1 MISCEKMDMLTVEE
15 IIEATGGD
23 LLSGGPVAFKGVSID
38 SRTISEGELFFAIRG
53 DKFDGHRFIESALV
67 RGSGVVVDRRPAE
80 LPQGRVVILV
90 KDTLRSLQDLAHFLR
105 KRMDV
110 PVAAITGSNGKTTVK
125 EMLYSILSTRFRTL
139 KNEGNLN
146 NHIGLPLSLMRLS
159 NDDEAVVVEMGMN
172 APGEIRRLC
181 EIAEPGLG
189 VITNVGSAHV
199 GRLGSYEA
207 VRDAKLEIIEGL
219 DAAVV
224 NADDRS
230 LMEGF
235 ARLKFQGKVITFGI
249 DSDADV
255 TAENIRP
262 TEKGSDFKLAFRGR
276 DSVQVSLDV
285 HGHFNVYNA
294 LAAAAAAFS
303 LGMTAAEI
311 KAALGSFAAFSM
323 RFEILDKNGITVIND
338 AYNANPSSMEEALKE
353 LVRMGSRGRTVAVL
367 GDMREMGEFSGDAH
381 REIGKMVSDMGIDI
395 FVAVGGKMELAA
407 EESVKTGSVKVWKFS
422 DADEAG
428 KNIMDVLK
436 SGDTVLIKGSRTMS
450 MEKVI
455 GGITDAV

>member
-1 MISCEKMDMLTVEE
+1 MDMLTVEE

>member
-1 MISCEKMDMLTVEE
+1 MLRVEE
-15 IIEATGGD
+15 IIEATGGE
-23 LLSGGPVAFKGVSID
+23 LLSGNPMAFKGVSID

-53 DKFDGHRFIESALV
+53 DKFDGHKFIGSALL
-67 RGSGVVVDRRPAE
+67 RGSGAVVDKRPAE
-80 LPQGRVVILV
+80 LPRDKVIICV

-110 PVAAITGSNGKTTVK
+110 PVVAITGSNGKTTAK
-125 EMLYSILSTRFRTL
+125 EMLHSILSTKFRTL
-139 KNEGNLN
+139 KNKGNFN

-159 NDDEAVVVEMGMN
+159 RDDEAVVVEMGMN

-181 EIAEPGLG
+181 EIAEPGIG

-219 DAAVV
+219 NTVVV

-235 ARLKFQGKVITFGI
+235 VRLKFKGKVITFAI
-249 DSDADV
+249 ENDADV
-255 TAENIRP
+255 KAGNVRG
-262 TEKGSDFKLAFRGR
+262 TEKGSDLILDIKGEG
-276 DSVQVSLDV
+276 SVLVSLNV
-285 HGHFNVYNA
+285 YGYFNVYNA
-294 LAAAAAAFS
+294 LAAAASAFS
-303 LGMTAAEI
+303 LGMTIAEI
-311 KAALGSFAAFSM
+311 KAALESFMAFSM
-323 RFEILDKNGITVIND
+323 RFEVLSKNGITVIND

-353 LVRMGSRGRTVAVL
+353 LMRMGVKGRTIAVL
-367 GDMREMGEFSGDAH
+367 GDMKEMGEFSGDAH
-381 REIGKMVSDMGIDI
+381 REIGRIVSDMGIDV
-395 FVAVGGKMELAA
+395 FVAVGEKMELAA
-407 EESVKTGSVKVWKFS
+407 DESIKTGSVKVYKFR

-436 SGDTVLIKGSRTMS
+436 RGDMVLIKGSRMMS

-455 GGITDAV
+455 GGIADAV